1 MNYSSVGF
9 ISEDPGY
16 ERMNLGWYIYK
27 KFPYKYD
34 IEPRLVRYLR
44 DWYFYKIMKMRPC
57 VPLVVQ
63 YWIRINDIIC
73 INKYLHKYKIKI

>member
-1 MNYSSVGF
+1 MNYSFVKK
-9 ISEDPGY
+9 DPGY
-16 ERMNLGWYIYK
+16 ERMKLGWYIK
-27 KFPYKYD
+27 QKFPYKYD

-44 DWYFYKIMKMRPC
+44 DYYFYKTMNMRPC

-73 INKYLHKYKIKI
+73 INKYLLKYNIKL

>member
-1 MNYSSVGF
+1 MNYGF
-9 ISEDPGY
+9 ISKDPAY
-16 ERMNLGWYIYK
+16 ERMRLGSYISK

-44 DWYFYKIMKMRPC
+44 DYYFYKIIGIVPC

-73 INKYLHKYKIKI
+73 INKYLYKYKIKI